1 MKYPKKKNIAYN
13 ILGVISIITAWQL
26 GAYFTGNVDIFPSP
40 IKSFIT
46 LTRITA
52 TENFWI
58 HIGTTLFRGIL
69 GGILSLIL
77 GFVLGFLSSINAP
90 LRGFIMPWVILLRSV
105 PVISVILLA
114 VIWLAPGYVPFFI
127 MMITITPIIV
137 EEVSE
142 GIVEINGRYKEMI
155 TIYKVSL
162 QKQLTHVILPGLL
175 PRIASGFSLGMGYG
189 WRAVVVGEVLSRPQ
203 WGIGDR
209 MAHSQNYFNADELI
223 AWTVV
228 LIIISYFFDKLIET
242 IKNRIIKWQ

>member
-1 MKYPKKKNIAYN
+1 MFQGKKKGVVYN
-13 ILGVISIITAWQL
+13 LLGVISIITAWQL
-26 GAYFTGNVDIFPSP
+26 SAQYTGNTNIFPSP

-46 LTRITA
+46 LTEIA
-52 TENFWI
+52 VTESFWI

-77 GFVLGFLSSINAP
+77 GFILGFLSSINSP
-90 LRGFIMPWVILLRSV
+90 LRGFIMPWVILLRSI

-114 VIWLAPGYVPFFI
+114 IIWLAPGYVPFFI

-137 EEVSE
+137 EETSE
-142 GIVEINGRYKEMI
+142 GIIEINERYKEMI
-155 TIYKVSL
+155 SIYKVSMI
-162 QKQLTHVILPGLL
+162 KQLKQVILPGLL

-228 LIIISYFFDKLIET
+228 LIIISYFFDKLIDK
-242 IKNRIIKWQ
+242 IKNRLIKWQ

>member
-90 LRGFIMPWVILLRSV
+90 
-105 PVISVILLA
+105 
-114 VIWLAPGYVPFFI
+114 
-127 MMITITPIIV
+127 
-137 EEVSE
+137 
-142 GIVEINGRYKEMI
+142 
-155 TIYKVSL
+155 
-162 QKQLTHVILPGLL
+162 
-175 PRIASGFSLGMGYG
+175 
-189 WRAVVVGEVLSRPQ
+189 
-203 WGIGDR
+203 
-209 MAHSQNYFNADELI
+209 
-223 AWTVV
+223 
-228 LIIISYFFDKLIET
+228 
-242 IKNRIIKWQ
+242 